1 MKHAILCLDDESDI
15 VDALERLFRKKYSV
29 LKATSGDEGL
39 ALLRKHPEVAVIISD
54 QRMPGMTGVEF
65 LKTSQKSH
73 PETVRILLTGY
84 TDVESVIS
92 AINDGHIYRYVTKP
106 WDPVDL
112 SNAVDKGV
120 ERYLMGLE
128 LREKNKALEKA
139 YAELKTLDEAKNHF
153 MILINHELKT
163 PLTTILSYLELL
175 RESKLSAEQTK
186 CVSRI
191 QQGADRLKSLIADA
205 LELVSA
211 ETGVLKISPKKLVP
225 HKVGEELKS
234 EFQELADTKKHRLN
248 WRMGSEA
255 FKADPKIVRSV
266 LSRLIDNAIK
276 FSPEGSEI
284 EISTQVADN
293 DQLEF
298 RVENPGK
305 ALTSKMIDKILRPFS
320 LDEDI
325 MHHTQG
331 AGLGLSVSQALL
343 KTHSSKLDL
352 ASGKGQITVSFLLP
366 LA

>member
-1 MKHAILCLDDESDI
+1 MKHAILCIDDETDI

-39 ALLRKHPEVAVIISD
+39 ALLRAHPEIAVIISD
-54 QRMPGMTGVEF
+54 QRMPSMTGVEF
-65 LKTSQKSH
+65 FKRSQKSH

-112 SNAVDKGV
+112 TNAVDKGV
-120 ERYLMGLE
+120 ERFLIGLE
-128 LREKNKALEKA
+128 LREKNIALEKA
-139 YAELKTLDEAKNHF
+139 LAELQTLDEAKNHF

-163 PLTTILSYLELL
+163 PLTAILSYLELL
-175 RESKLSAEQTK
+175 HESALNPEQTK
-186 CVSRI
+186 FVGRI

-211 ETGVLKISPKKLVP
+211 ETGVLKISPKKMAAQ
-225 HKVGEELKS
+225 K
-234 EFQELADTKKHRLN
+234 LADEMKPDFQDLAQAKKHTLT
-248 WRMGSEA
+248 WKMGPDSV
-255 FKADPKIVRSV
+255 KADPKVVRSV
-266 LSRLIDNAIK
+266 LSRLVDNAIK
-276 FSPEGSEI
+276 FSADGSEI
-284 EISTQVADN
+284 RVSARASGADG
-293 DQLEF
+293 LEF

-305 ALTSKMIDKILRPFS
+305 ALTQKMIDKILRPFS

-325 MHHTQG
+325 MNHTHG

-343 KTHSSKLDL
+343 KTHQSQLQFTSDK
-352 ASGKGQITVSFLLP
+352 GKIAVSFVLP